1 MKSEVRGQRSEV
13 RSRRPEVRD
22 QKSGNTPIFHLSG
35 EALGAKRDLP
45 LVRRSLGAKRISH
58 LQVSGGKG
66 RSRRGFA
73 IVAVIIVVAVL
84 TIMSVAFMQSM
95 RIDRL
100 TARAYLNKVRA
111 EMAAR
116 AGVEDALAR
125 LLNTDLAVTVN
136 AYEELTV
143 DYQGSAVTAPYLT
156 GLELSATGGGI
167 AQRYYLTSSTDATTA
182 PGNTDLIDI
191 NVSEDSG

>member
-1 MKSEVRGQRSEV
+1 
-13 RSRRPEVRD
+13 
-22 QKSGNTPIFHLSG
+22 
-35 EALGAKRDLP
+35 
-45 LVRRSLGAKRISH
+45 
-58 LQVSGGKG
+58 
-66 RSRRGFA
+66 
-73 IVAVIIVVAVL
+73 VIIVVAVL

-191 NVSEDSG
+191 NVSEDSGDYGWIGLSDENGARKVLPVEWQYLSDSDGQAVARYAYWIDDECARIDLESAGRLDSSSPPPI